1 MKASRTCPS
10 PTCGARIEAIAP
22 VCPKCGEAMP
32 AGRARGWL
40 LLGLGL
46 FLVVFM
52 GAIAATVG
60 GPLLHAGAEVDG
72 TTFTGTAD
80 QAQTVIQLFGAV
92 ILFGAVT
99 AAYGTYMI
107 VTGRQSRF
115 FLIASLLLFGL
126 LGLLCLT
133 IMEWKG

>member
-10 PTCGARIEAIAP
+10 PACGARIEGIAP
-22 VCPKCGEAMP
+22 VCPQCGEALP

-46 FLVVFM
+46 FLVIFM
-52 GAIAATVG
+52 GAIAAMVG
-60 GPLLHAGAEVDG
+60 GPMLQPGVEVDG
-72 TTFTGTAD
+72 STFTGTAD

-99 AAYGTYMI
+99 AAYGVYMI
-107 VTGRQSRF
+107 ATGRQSRL
-115 FLIASLLLFGL
+115 FLIASLLLFAL
-126 LGLLCLT
+126 LGLLGLT